1 MVPEKIIKGTVK
13 VTQLKTKIATV
24 KIKNKSY
31 SRPVILKF
39 EVGIMNVGGKNR
51 FFDSD
56 KPSFIG
62 F

>member
-1 MVPEKIIKGTVK
+1 MVPSKILKGTVK
-13 VTQLKTKIATV
+13 VTQLKTKITTV

-39 EVGIMNVGGKNR
+39 EVGIMKIGGKSS
-51 FFDSD
+51 FDGD